1 MFKELLLER
10 HPDDMTT
17 NLRIMD
23 FLKKKYKTK
32 NEFLKY
38 PLNDKEMKKADK
50 VKFKDDYFGDMML
63 YVIPDYMPG
72 TPVYDY
78 EVL

>member
-10 HPDDMTT
+10 HPDDMTMH
-17 NLRIMD
+17 LGIMK

-32 NEFLKY
+32 NQFVRYELDDNE
-38 PLNDKEMKKADK
+38 LKKADK
-50 VKFKDDYFGDMML
+50 IKYKDDYFGDVML

-72 TPVYDY
+72 MPVYDY